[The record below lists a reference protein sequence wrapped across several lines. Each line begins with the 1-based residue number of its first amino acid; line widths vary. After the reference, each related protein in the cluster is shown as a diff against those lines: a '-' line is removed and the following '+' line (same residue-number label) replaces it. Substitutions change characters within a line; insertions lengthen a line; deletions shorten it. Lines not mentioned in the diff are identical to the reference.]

1 MLKPIGFLFLM
12 MLSSFGFSKATMNI
26 TADATATSFV
36 VSLSANPTTGYQWS
50 VIDYDR
56 AHFELIKSEYVG
68 ASKPRIGQAG
78 EMVFH
83 FKYKVDVTLP
93 SSTSILFSYSRFFE
107 PGSGYKQRVNIVFK
121 PKKAKS
127 HLHS

>member
-1 MLKPIGFLFLM
+1 MKCVGFFLLI
-12 MLSSFGFSKATMNI
+12 MLSSVGFSKATMNI

-36 VSLSANPTTGYQWS
+36 VRLSANPTTGYQWS

-56 AHFELIKSEYVG
+56 AHFDLIKSEYVG
-68 ASKPRIGQAG
+68 ASNPRIGQGG
-78 EMVFH
+78 EMVFY

-121 PKKAKS
+121 PKKAKP
-127 HLHS
+127 HLHT